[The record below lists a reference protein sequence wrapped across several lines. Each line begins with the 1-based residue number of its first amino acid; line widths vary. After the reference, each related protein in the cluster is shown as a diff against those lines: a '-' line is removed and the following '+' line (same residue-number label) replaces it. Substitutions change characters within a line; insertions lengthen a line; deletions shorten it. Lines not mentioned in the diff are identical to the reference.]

1 MIQIGDLYAKIW
13 VEKSFHG
20 YPLSVLKS
28 GIQKYARRGE
38 TEEGLWCLVEMDLF
52 SLLEQ
57 DSPELEAYLEKH
69 RTEKKVETQ
78 RSARR
83 IRSNMV
89 NRLIVMMTEEIN
101 ISAWWMP
108 LTIYDL
114 YQKWV
119 VNRNDISSR
128 KYLIDMYMHLTSQKM
143 IRLVSDIKS
152 VFLIPPDY
160 VKPDRMNDLRKIHS
174 HIQNDYP
181 QIYQNQDE
189 IGKSDWEIDLTKF
202 PSNLATCIKG
212 IAYNLEKGSDNV
224 FFWIGK
230 LFNLAKEDGV
240 SQNKCARIVWD
251 ILFSFIDRHEDYE
264 FVVPAIRVLDK
275 FYSQMTHR
283 EKLIYLYHAILL
295 LVRRGEIDWSSK
307 PPKINT
313 PLRKVLRRY
322 ENHLKNTRM
331 GIDDYILDLHTR
343 KGKRTVNSLK
353 EFALE
358 GAYVKNQNKKFLNQ
372 QYREIYIL
380 LKQQLDL
387 YYSRGSKL

>member
-1 MIQIGDLYAKIW
+1 MIQIGDLYARFR

-20 YPLSVLKS
+20 YHPSVLKS

-38 TEEGLWCLVEMDLF
+38 TEKGLWCLVEMDLF
-52 SLLEQ
+52 SLLEW
-57 DSPELEAYLEKH
+57 DSPKLEAYLEKH
-69 RTEKKVETQ
+69 KTEKKTKTQ

-83 IRSNMV
+83 IRTNMV

-101 ISAWWMP
+101 ISAWWLP
-108 LTIYDL
+108 LTVFDL

-119 VNRNDISSR
+119 ENRDDISSR
-128 KYLIDMYMHLTSQKM
+128 KYLIDMYMHLTSQKK
-143 IRLVSDIKS
+143 IRLISDIKS
-152 VFLIPPDY
+152 VFLLPPDY
-160 VKPDRMNDLRKIHS
+160 VKPNKMNDLIKIHS
-174 HIQNDYP
+174 HIQNNYP
-181 QIYQNQDE
+181 QIYQKQDE
-189 IGKSDWEIDLTKF
+189 IGELHWEIDLSKF
-202 PSNLATCIKG
+202 PDKAATYMKG

-240 SQNKCARIVWD
+240 SQNKCARIVWS
-251 ILFSFIDRHEDYE
+251 ILFSFIDRHEDYK
-264 FVVPAIRVLDK
+264 FVVPTIHVLDK

-307 PPKINT
+307 APKINT
-313 PLRKVLRRY
+313 PHRRVLQRY
-322 ENHLKNTRM
+322 ENHLKNSRM

-343 KGKRTVNSLK
+343 KGKRMVNSLE

-380 LKQQLDL
+380 LK
-387 YYSRGSKL
+387 